1 MAWEY
6 ILSRHMLWTYTFS
19 HASTQHCTLR
29 VASDRIR
36 VFTTLVTWD
45 EMELHEITRTRSQ
58 GQDYKVRS
66 QHKSCLTCDR
76 NTYQIHQH
84 RGDLQ
89 ARSLQPRCLQ
99 PRCLQPRCLQ
109 PTTSF
114 CVGDCK
120 ESTYNSLIG
129 PTKTPGGLASAT
141 TTAPQD
147 NRPSAVEKSIPS
159 LQLTRN
165 MTTTRTWR
173 HSPEN
178 QLR

>member
-84 RGDLQ
+84 RGGLQ
-89 ARSLQPRCLQ
+89 ARSF
-99 PRCLQPRCLQ
+99 QPRCLQ

-114 CVGDCK
+114 RVGDCK
-120 ESTYNSLIG
+120 VSTYNSLIG

-165 MTTTRTWR
+165 MTTARTWR